1 MNPKYKLKK
10 RNYRNSGVVILLDLK
25 VSGQP
30 MGRLLVVSGG
40 AWGLGKGKC
49 GEQRGGLWVCYEQA
63 LVPPPHLWVTAGLAP
78 SL

>member
-25 VSGQP
+25 VSGQSV
-30 MGRLLVVSGG
+30 GRPLVVSRG
-40 AWGLGKGKC
+40 AWGLGKGGS

-63 LVPPPHLWVTAGLAP
+63 LAPPSHLWVTAGLAP